1 MLQYAIQRVLLA
13 IPTLLGISLLSFLIM
28 HLAPGDP
35 VDLFLGGGAGGA
47 WGEGISTDRKADIEK
62 TREDLRRQLGLDK
75 PLHIQYLNWLSNITL
90 RIEDFDGFERG
101 ALLADEVLGQLGG
114 ERREHLAGLDMQEG
128 KAAFLHDVER
138 LFPQRA
144 TELKGSDFWQSRLF
158 SAEQNYRYNGAGIEV
173 YRSDTW
179 RLVTLNLGR
188 SFKDQEPVIDRIFE
202 RLPITL
208 EINVISL
215 IFAYLI
221 GVPLGLL
228 LAVRQNSLVDRLA
241 TTGTFMLWSM
251 PSFWVGMLLILFFCN
266 KEFFYWFPAS
276 GIQSLHADASWGAW
290 EVLTDHAHHMV
301 LPVLASTYASFAGIS
316 RYMRTSVLE
325 NLRQD
330 YVRTAQAKGLRYQVV
345 VVRHVL
351 RNSLI
356 PIVTLMAGLLPGMIA
371 GSVFIET
378 IFTIPGMGFLAF
390 QSVIVRD
397 YPVAMALFTIGAGL
411 SLLGILVADILL
423 KAVDPRIDFSRAQA

>member
-47 WGEGISTDRKADIEK
+47 GGEGISTDRKADIEK

-75 PLHIQYLNWLSNITL
+75 PLHLQYLNWLSNITL
-90 RIEDFDGFERG
+90 STEDFDGFERG
-101 ALLADEVLGQLGG
+101 ALLADGALRQLDS
-114 ERREHLAGLDMQEG
+114 ERQNYLAGLEMQEG
-128 KAAFLHDVER
+128 KAAFLTDFTR
-138 LFPQRA
+138 LYPRQVK
-144 TELKGSDFWQSRLF
+144 ELTGSDFWQSRLF
-158 SAEQNYRYNGAGIEV
+158 SAEQNYRYGGAGIEL

-179 RLVTLNLGR
+179 RLVTLNWGR
-188 SFKDQEPVIDRIFE
+188 SFKDQEPVIDRILE

-215 IFAYLI
+215 FFAYLI

-228 LAVRQNSLVDRLA
+228 LAVRQNSLFDRVA

-276 GIQSLHADASWGAW
+276 GIQSLQVDESWGAW
-290 EVLTDHAHHMV
+290 QVLTDHAHHMV
-301 LPVLASTYASFAGIS
+301 LPVFASTYASFSGIS

-411 SLLGILVADILL
+411 SLIGILAADILL